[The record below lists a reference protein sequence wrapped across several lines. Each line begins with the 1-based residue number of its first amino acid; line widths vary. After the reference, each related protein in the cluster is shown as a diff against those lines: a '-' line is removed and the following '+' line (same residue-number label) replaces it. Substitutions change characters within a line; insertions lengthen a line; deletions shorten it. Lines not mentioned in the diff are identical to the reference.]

1 MGSINLSI
9 VITTYKENEHIKRIL
24 TEISYLKE
32 SNISYEI
39 ILLDASDFQKEDAE
53 KLLKNKSKFLTFISS
68 PGLSRTKSLN
78 KIFNLAVGELIVR
91 LDARSSIPDDY
102 IDKIYTL
109 YKSSDAEV
117 VGGSMKPIGTSK
129 SQKVV
134 ANLMSHPL
142 CFGGSRSRDLN
153 HTGYV
158 DSVYLGAFSNSFLK
172 KNKLYF
178 DGIHPD
184 ISEDSDLNY
193 RINKCGGKIYQDSS
207 IFINHYP
214 RENLKDFFKLCFNYG
229 VGRGIFVIKHRNFMF
244 KRQLVPPI
252 AFLLSKISNKYT
264 IVAFIYFIN
273 VALYTI
279 FETSEPPPD
288 FNPFELDNVGDFIDY
303 NRFIIS
309 VVWQKIITLISMLSI
324 LIFTFGYR
332 RLIND

>member
-252 AFLLSKISNKYT
+252 AFLLSI
-264 IVAFIYFIN
+264 
-273 VALYTI
+273 I
-279 FETSEPPPD
+279 FLILG
-288 FNPFELDNVGDFIDY
+288 FN
-303 NRFIIS
+303 IS
-309 VVWQKIITLISMLSI
+309 VLHTILLFSI
-324 LIFTFGYR
+324 LIYIVMISIFSYKLGNVAAILKYMIGFLGAHFFWTFGFLVSPKRY
-332 RLIND
+332 LTNLNNYE

>member
-117 VGGSMKPIGTSK
+117 VGGSMKPIGTSM

-158 DSVYLGAFSNSFLK
+158 DSVYLGAFSNSFLR

-229 VGRGIFVIKHRNFMF
+229 VGRGIFVIKHRNFMS

-252 AFLLSKISNKYT
+252 AFVLSIIFLILGFNLSVLHTILL
-264 IVAFIYFIN
+264 F
-273 VALYTI
+273 
-279 FETSEPPPD
+279 
-288 FNPFELDNVGDFIDY
+288 
-303 NRFIIS
+303 
-309 VVWQKIITLISMLSI
+309 SI
-324 LIFTFGYR
+324 LIYIVMISIFSYKLGSVATILNYMIGFLGAHFFWTFGFLVSPKRY
-332 RLIND
+332 LTNLNNYE